1 MDGWEEVGRR
11 WVCRMLMH
19 AVYGK
24 RDTGT
29 TKNQNELHII
39 FRIVYTIVNIQI
51 TCKDC
56 KGTE

>member
-11 WVCRMLMH
+11 WECRMLKH
-19 AVYGK
+19 ADYDK

-51 TCKDC
+51 T
-56 KGTE
+56 